1 MMIETEGYN
10 EPLWDEDAVTAV
22 TEEMLSQLD
31 NILNQR
37 HLTGADMLAALAKLS
52 AAHIHSIQELVN
64 GPEEKDAV
72 ESAYY
77 KILDHYLAAF
87 DTKDM
92 LNEVEEMKR
101 EKMN

>member
-1 MMIETEGYN
+1 MIETEGYN

-31 NILNQR
+31 DILNQH

-72 ESAYY
+72 ENAYY